1 MAGGD
6 LHYYG
11 MEHPGNHV
19 MLGIK
24 DCEFFFYFSGP
35 TMDIVVFRGVSLRW
49 TAESCRP
56 TLKTTMF
63 LF

>member
-6 LHYYG
+6 LDYYG

-24 DCEFFFYFSGP
+24 GCDFFLLLLWPNHGHCCLQRSVP
-35 TMDIVVFRGVSLRW
+35 QVDS
-49 TAESCRP
+49 
-56 TLKTTMF
+56 
-63 LF
+63 